1 MLHLRN
7 YRLTAL
13 VLLYGVLLLSLFLL
27 ASGCTR
33 GEKTTP
39 VPYGPITDPE
49 QQGIVEA
56 WDGTR
61 HADTYVL
68 GTEGLNNKCARCHSP
83 FNWKPT
89 DKADLPASCQSCI
102 IPFSLSEP
110 TEPVLEE
117 DWNSVE
123 CNVCHIVAGGSAASQ
138 VSFLD
143 MMNTM
148 PGQTDEETGLQI
160 LKYASVSTN
169 TELCEKCHMDRDTF
183 LYGRDLDPAHA
194 DTQCTDCH
202 DAHSL
207 EASCDDCHAEP
218 VTGIVCE

>member
-7 YRLTAL
+7 YRLTTS
-13 VLLYGVLLLSLFLL
+13 VRLYGVLLLSLFLL

-33 GEKTTP
+33 GETITP
-39 VPYGPITDPE
+39 VEYDPISDPE
-49 QQGIVEA
+49 QLGIVET
-56 WDGTR
+56 WLSTT
-61 HADTYVL
+61 HAATHVL
-68 GTEGLNNKCARCHSP
+68 DTEGLNNTCARCHSP
-83 FNWKPT
+83 FNWTPT
-89 DKADLPASCQSCI
+89 NKADLPASCQSCI

-117 DWNSVE
+117 DWKSVE
-123 CNVCHIVAGGSAASQ
+123 CNVCHTVADGSAASQ

-143 MMNTM
+143 MLNTM
-148 PGQTDEETGLQI
+148 PGDVDESGEQI

-169 TELCEKCHMDRDTF
+169 TELCEKCHMDMDTS

-202 DAHSL
+202 DPHSL